1 MPLAAQASLNGFGRY
16 RTAPCRTAI
25 GTRTGTL
32 DSGVIL
38 YLLQHEGM
46 NAQAIQQLIY
56 ERSGRTSL
64 PASKVS
70 ARIVPTDEN
79 LMVARHTRHLLDPGM
94 TAR

>member
-1 MPLAAQASLNGFGRY
+1 
-16 RTAPCRTAI
+16 
-25 GTRTGTL
+25 
-32 DSGVIL
+32 
-38 YLLQHEGM
+38 M

-70 ARIVPTDEN
+70 AWIVPTDEN
-79 LMVARHTRHLLDPGM
+79 LVVARHTRHLFDSGM